1 MTVVPA
7 AVREKQKQLWAT
19 HLSRNEP
26 PCSTISTMR
35 RSDVERLTPS
45 SATAPDTTTTATTTR
60 KCSTPKS
67 MPSVS
72 HSQKRPS
79 TSRVI
84 PVSVATSLA
93 APVTTRK
100 RSSPHSS
107 SSSSS
112 HYRLSS
118 SSVDAF
124 PITESKKQTESA
136 IPTPPRLMMMMPPII
151 PQFGVASKKV
161 SLLDDNIIDDKVE
174 RVLTMPNPKSYW
186 QTSLEFIVP
195 SPTKDEEDYDTTY
208 CTKKG

>member
-1 MTVVPA
+1 
-7 AVREKQKQLWAT
+7 
-19 HLSRNEP
+19 
-26 PCSTISTMR
+26 MR

-45 SATAPDTTTTATTTR
+45 SAATPDKTATTR

-72 HSQKRPS
+72 RSQQRPS

-84 PVSVATSLA
+84 PEGVSVATSLA
-93 APVTTRK
+93 TPVTTRK

-124 PITESKKQTESA
+124 PIKESKKQTKSA
-136 IPTPPRLMMMMPPII
+136 IPSPPQLMMMMMMPPLI
-151 PQFGVASKKV
+151 PQFGVASKNV
-161 SLLDDNIIDDKVE
+161 SLLDDDIIDDKVE
-174 RVLTMPNPKSYW
+174 RVMTMPNPKSYW
-186 QTSLEFIVP
+186 QTSLELIVP
-195 SPTKDEEDYDTTY
+195 CPAKDEEASDTTY